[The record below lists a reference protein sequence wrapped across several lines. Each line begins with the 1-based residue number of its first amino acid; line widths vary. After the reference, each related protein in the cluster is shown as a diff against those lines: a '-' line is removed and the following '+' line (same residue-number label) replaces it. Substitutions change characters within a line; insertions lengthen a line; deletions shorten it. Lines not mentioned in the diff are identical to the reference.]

1 MGFLAHFN
9 LYVLRNSINV
19 AIVAMVNSTE
29 EVSDS
34 DYNETDYDCPDRG
47 QSITAKPVGVSTFV
61 SYFLLPYYSAY
72 KPMCL
77 YRI

>member
-29 EVSDS
+29 QGSVGNDS
-34 DYNETDYDCPDRG
+34 SNDTNNQCPDRG
-47 QSITAKPVGVSTFV
+47 QSDPTGAVNVRK
-61 SYFLLPYYSAY
+61 
-72 KPMCL
+72 
-77 YRI
+77 